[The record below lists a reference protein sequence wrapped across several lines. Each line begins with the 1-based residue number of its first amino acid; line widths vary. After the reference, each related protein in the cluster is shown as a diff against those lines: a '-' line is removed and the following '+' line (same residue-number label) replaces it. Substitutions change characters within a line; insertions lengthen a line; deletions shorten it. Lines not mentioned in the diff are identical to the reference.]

1 MSFKDLHYNIKIRIV
16 TQFFTTF
23 AHMMVMPYLT
33 VYFAQKVGQTVTGY
47 MLVSLVFI
55 GVAGGMIGGFLSD
68 RIGRKRLMV
77 IAEFG
82 TGIAFLIIAFLN
94 SPWLDAPY
102 LTYLVFI
109 FSMFFGG
116 VLGPVSQAMVLDV
129 TSSENRRY
137 VFTLL
142 YWIGNMSSGI
152 AGIIGAIFFYEYLF
166 QLFLGIAVVSLLSA
180 AITQLLITE
189 SYILSSP
196 EPTDNQ
202 SKEKDSIWK
211 NYAVVFRD
219 RVFVMFL
226 LAGVLVL
233 SLEEQLTNFL
243 AIHFA
248 EEIQSQSFI
257 DILRWD
263 IDVDGVLM
271 LGILRSENTFLV
283 VFAAGFITWLVKR
296 WSNKA
301 VLWVGLSIYTIG
313 YALFTMFE
321 LPWVLIAV
329 MVVVTIGELMYVPIR
344 QAMLGELAPD
354 HARSSYLAIH
364 QMVFYIAMLV
374 AAVDIIIGSYVPAW
388 MMGVKYFLFGAT
400 GLMLFLKVDKR
411 IQEKK
416 SALKQVEGKKSV
428 SV

>member
-1 MSFKDLHYNIKIRIV
+1 MAFKELHYNIKIRIV

-23 AHMMVMPYLT
+23 ATMMVMPFLT
-33 VYFAQKVGQTVTGY
+33 VYFAQKVGQTVTGF

-55 GVAGGMIGGFLSD
+55 GVAGGMIGGFFSD
-68 RIGRKRLMV
+68 RIGRKQLMV
-77 IAEFG
+77 GSELG
-82 TGIAFLIIAFLN
+82 TGIAFFIIAFLN

-102 LTYLVFI
+102 LTYAVFI

-129 TSSENRRY
+129 TNSENRRY

-166 QLFLGIAVVSLLSA
+166 QLFLVIAIVSFLSA
-180 AITQLLITE
+180 VITQLFITE
-189 SYILSSP
+189 SYIINTPKSD
-196 EPTDNQ
+196 TTN
-202 SKEKDSIWK
+202 KEKDSIWK
-211 NYAVVFRD
+211 SYKVVFRD
-219 RVFVMFL
+219 RVFMMFL
-226 LAGVLVL
+226 FAGILVL

-248 EEIQSQSFI
+248 EEITSQSLISF
-257 DILRWD
+257 REWD

-283 VFAAGFITWLVKR
+283 VFAAGLITWLVKR

-301 VLWVGLSIYTIG
+301 VLFVGLSLYTAG
-313 YALFTMFE
+313 YALFTMFQ

-329 MVVVTIGELMYVPIR
+329 MVIVTIGELMYIPVR
-344 QAMLGELAPD
+344 QAMLGDLAPD

-374 AAVDIIIGSYVPAW
+374 AAVDIIIGGFVPAW
-388 MMGVKYFLFGAT
+388 MMGVKYCLFGGV
-400 GLMLFLKVDKR
+400 GLLLFLKVDKR

-416 SALKQVEGKKSV
+416 ESMKVEDERRV
-428 SV
+428 SG

>member
-1 MSFKDLHYNIKIRIV
+1 MSFKNLHYNIKIRIV

-23 AHMMVMPYLT
+23 ATMMVMPFLT
-33 VYFAQKVGQTVTGY
+33 VYFAQKVGQTVTGF

-55 GVAGGMIGGFLSD
+55 GVAGGMIGGYFSD

-77 IAEFG
+77 GSELG
-82 TGIAFLIIAFLN
+82 TGIAFFIIAFLN

-102 LTYLVFI
+102 LTYAVFI

-129 TSSENRRY
+129 TNSENRRY

-152 AGIIGAIFFYEYLF
+152 AGIIGAIFFYDYLF
-166 QLFLGIAVVSLLSA
+166 HLFLVIAIVSFLSA
-180 AITQLLITE
+180 LITQLFITE
-189 SYILSSP
+189 SYIIDSSKA
-196 EPTDNQ
+196 ETTN
-202 SKEKDSIWK
+202 KGSILN
-211 NYAVVFRD
+211 NYKIVFRD
-219 RVFVMFL
+219 RVFMMFFI
-226 LAGVLVL
+226 AGILVL

-248 EEIQSQSFI
+248 DEITSQSLISF
-257 DILRWD
+257 REWNV
-263 IDVDGVLM
+263 DVDGVLM

-283 VFAAGFITWLVKR
+283 VFAAGLITWLVKR
-296 WSNKA
+296 WSNRT
-301 VLWVGLSIYTIG
+301 VLMVGLSIYSIG
-313 YALFTMFE
+313 YALFTMFQ

-329 MVVVTIGELMYVPIR
+329 MVVVTIGELMYIPVR
-344 QAMLGELAPD
+344 QAMLGDLAPD

-374 AAVDIIIGSYVPAW
+374 AAVDIIIGGFVPPW
-388 MMGVKYFLFGAT
+388 MMGLKYVLFG
-400 GLMLFLKVDKR
+400 GVGMLLFLKVDKR
-411 IQEKK
+411 IEEKK
-416 SALKQVEGKKSV
+416 VEKAYESKEKAAIQ
-428 SV
+428 